1 MYPNHYIQL
10 PSLVFL
16 LLESGGGGVPSLT
29 ELAAREVAASI
40 PFELVE
46 VYHPP
51 VPEQL
56 QLRIAFWSFPELEED
71 IRLYSCL
78 ANGSADEFNKGEHL
92 FKTKAV
98 KDPLQI
104 GTKTDFRPK
113 LKPGLSPSAC
123 FVSDSLISKTKCVP
137 NCTCCVI
144 HAFGLSRRAGFYG
157 GGVRPPLT
165 PSLNACMC
173 CAHLRIKLC
182 RNTIWG
188 RPYWVQKAPSGI

>member
-113 LKPGLSPSAC
+113 LKPGLKDQ
-123 FVSDSLISKTKCVP
+123 VV
-137 NCTCCVI
+137 
-144 HAFGLSRRAGFYG
+144 
-157 GGVRPPLT
+157 
-165 PSLNACMC
+165 
-173 CAHLRIKLC
+173 
-182 RNTIWG
+182 
-188 RPYWVQKAPSGI
+188 